1 MTSIHAF
8 NGPLLVVSHLQL
20 VREFKEYCP
29 SCQISEM
36 ERGEDV
42 SPSPK
47 PEPNPDKKKSERGEV
62 TASSS
67 DKRDSSLRVEDL
79 DNPPLSPVPDS
90 HSSTEE

>member
-1 MTSIHAF
+1 
-8 NGPLLVVSHLQL
+8 
-20 VREFKEYCP
+20 
-29 SCQISEM
+29 M

-47 PEPNPDKKKSERGEV
+47 PEPNLDKKKPERAEV

-67 DKRDSSLRVEDL
+67 DKRDSLRVEDL

-90 HSSTEE
+90 HSSMEE